1 MRKIIVGIILMV
13 SVGFSYGKA
22 IIDQNDSMI
31 RAKDSI
37 LDSRIKKL
45 ELKTKSIIEKEKKIN
60 ERLTI
65 AESKFLDA
73 RGISKQALDKSKEN
87 EKGIESTN
95 SRVKMLEKRELDQ
108 DTLNNQFK
116 TRISSNKKN
125 MSALSKW
132 FIFIGSF
139 SVLGIIILFFRNRAT
154 NKRID
159 ETKQYIEINFGT
171 RN

>member
-13 SVGFSYGKA
+13 SVGFSYGKV

-37 LDSRIKKL
+37 LDSRLKKL
-45 ELKTKSIIEKEKKIN
+45 EDKTKSILAKEKKIN

-73 RGISKQALDKSKEN
+73 RNIAKKAYDKSEESK
-87 EKGIESTN
+87 KSIESTN

-125 MSALSKW
+125 MSAISKW
-132 FIFIGSF
+132 LIVIFFSF
-139 SVLGIIILFFRNRAT
+139 VIFGIWLFFTNRKI
-154 NKRID
+154 NKKTE
-159 ETKQYIEINFGT
+159 ETKEYIRNNFGT
-171 RN
+171 QN